1 MSWSTSSTATQGGHV
16 DSWWRSLRSGYP
28 SGGVG
33 GWAAFAVLEPDG
45 PDEPGPSA
53 EQAKWET
60 DAKEACEHAVR
71 EARRLDVER
80 RRWEAQ
86 ADHYA
91 PGWRDQ

>member
-1 MSWSTSSTATQGGHV
+1 MDHTIDRDTGRTRRLVVAIVALGL
-16 DSWWRSLRSGYP
+16 SL
-28 SGGVG
+28 GGVG

-45 PDEPGPSA
+45 PDEPDPSA
-53 EQAKWET
+53 EQVKWEA
-60 DAKEACEHAVR
+60 DAEEACEHAVG

-91 PGWRDQ
+91 PGWRER